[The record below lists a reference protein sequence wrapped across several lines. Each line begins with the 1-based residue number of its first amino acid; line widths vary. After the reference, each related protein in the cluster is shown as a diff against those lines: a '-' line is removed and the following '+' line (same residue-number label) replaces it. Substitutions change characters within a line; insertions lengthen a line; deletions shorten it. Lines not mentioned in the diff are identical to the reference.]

1 MEATPR
7 PPLYSDLDY
16 LGSAGGY
23 IDEVFDVIGRG
34 QLFEQFRRNEIEAL
48 CRFMHCF
55 AAPRGA
61 ELLREGDEG
70 GYMLIILSGEVDV
83 KKKNVHGEF
92 VAIAT
97 VHPGDTLGEMALI
110 DGSPRFALCV
120 TRQPTD
126 FAVMTRADFNEV
138 LIAHP
143 RLANKL
149 LIRLAQILVGR
160 LRATGERLVAA
171 K

>member
-1 MEATPR
+1 MEATLR
-7 PPLYSDLDY
+7 PTLYADLDD

-23 IDEVFDVIGRG
+23 VDEVFDAISCGL
-34 QLFEQFRRNEIEAL
+34 LFEQFRRNEIEAL
-48 CRFMHCF
+48 CKFMHCY
-55 AAPRGA
+55 AAPRDA
-61 ELLREGDEG
+61 ELLNEGDVG

-83 KKKNVHGEF
+83 RKKNPQGEF
-92 VAIAT
+92 VTIAT
-97 VHPGDTLGEMALI
+97 VYPGDTLGEMALI
-110 DGSPRFALCV
+110 DGSPRSALCV

-126 FAVMTRADFNEV
+126 FAVMTRDDFNEV

-160 LRATGERLVAA
+160 LRASAQRLVA